1 MSDEELENSLETTIA
16 IPMND
21 VMSPYFVSGLDPHF
35 RLQPGENKLYERE
48 DPVK

>member
-1 MSDEELENSLETTIA
+1 MNDEEPEKPLETTIA

-21 VMSPYFVSGLDPHF
+21 VMSPDFVSGLDPHF

-48 DPVK
+48 DPLE